1 MNKINKLL
9 KRLPQSPFKNE
20 LVAEIEELTLQRN
33 QYKVDAKKYQ
43 WLLNNSTRW
52 SWQPSRYSDE
62 LVSGF
67 SFNDTGYLGYSF
79 NSALTLAKKRTKWPE
94 TQSPAQ
100 KGISVT
106 ECKPHCDFNHPV
118 QKGRATWYC
127 PKCGRDYS
135 LEYLCLYE
143 AMQPSREEKYEPRS
157 FTAGV

>member
-33 QYKVDAKKYQ
+33 QYIVDAKKYQ

-67 SFNDTGYLGYSF
+67 SFNDSMVFGYS
-79 NSALTLAKKRTKWPE
+79 
-94 TQSPAQ
+94 SP
-100 KGISVT
+100 
-106 ECKPHCDFNHPV
+106 
-118 QKGRATWYC
+118 
-127 PKCGRDYS
+127 
-135 LEYLCLYE
+135 
-143 AMQPSREEKYEPRS
+143 
-157 FTAGV
+157 